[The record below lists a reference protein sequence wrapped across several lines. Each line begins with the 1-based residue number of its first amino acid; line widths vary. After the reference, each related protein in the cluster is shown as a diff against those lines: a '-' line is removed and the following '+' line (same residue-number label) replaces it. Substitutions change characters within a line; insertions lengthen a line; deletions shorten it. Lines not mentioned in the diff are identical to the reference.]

1 MAAQPFALGRGS
13 QRLTDQPLP
22 RSLSRGPG
30 RNRGL
35 EHRDESL
42 SIRCTSISWLSV
54 GWLSVGWLDRTHQS
68 CQALTPAWLRHC
80 QQQQLLQRPAL
91 DLRQGPQALL
101 QLLGKHRFTTT
112 LDRPIESTNDLQP

>member
-1 MAAQPFALGRGS
+1 M
-13 QRLTDQPLP
+13 P

-35 EHRDESL
+35 EHRDEGL
-42 SIRCTSISWLSV
+42 SIRCTSIRWLSV
-54 GWLSVGWLDRTHQS
+54 GWLGRTHQS

-80 QQQQLLQRPAL
+80 QQKQLLQRPAL

-112 LDRPIESTNDLQP
+112 LDRPIESTEDLQP